1 MGLLMSD
8 QGGVWGSGESSSSD
22 HHGRLSPSC
31 RRNSHSLIIVE
42 PYCSNLCTAHQ
53 VHLTLVSCRLTLHR
67 LLRPRSSVF
76 LEPCLGLI
84 CIAEPSSPESVIRT
98 QHLAQKDTRAHQS
111 RERMDPHSNIHAT
124 ATPLEMGSLPH
135 EQARPSMEPP
145 QPSFVTAPTE
155 AHVEAPQITDRRE
168 QFTRSQFI
176 DEGTDPLPPTPL
188 EMPAPA
194 LIRQETAEPIG
205 PSTDLPTPMP
215 QTPGFGTPSGPVIT
229 INLLL
234 SSTGTRHPY
243 RIDQKY
249 LAKRNVTANNENG
262 EFDPFVI
269 SVYTLKE
276 LIWRD
281 WREGTFCRVVQQPI
295 TDQFIQNGSPDPHP
309 QPLFV

>member
-1 MGLLMSD
+1 MDSI
-8 QGGVWGSGESSSSD
+8 
-22 HHGRLSPSC
+22 HHDSAPLST
-31 RRNSHSLIIVE
+31 E
-42 PYCSNLCTAHQ
+42 
-53 VHLTLVSCRLTLHR
+53 
-67 LLRPRSSVF
+67 
-76 LEPCLGLI
+76 
-84 CIAEPSSPESVIRT
+84 
-98 QHLAQKDTRAHQS
+98 AQ
-111 RERMDPHSNIHAT
+111 
-124 ATPLEMGSLPH
+124 
-135 EQARPSMEPP
+135 
-145 QPSFVTAPTE
+145 QPSFVSPPTSS
-155 AHVEAPQITDRRE
+155 HVEAPQIAE
-168 QFTRSQFI
+168 RSQQQTQLQFV

-194 LIRQETAEPIG
+194 LIRQETSEPIG

-249 LAKRNVTANNENG
+249 LAKRNVTAENESG

-281 WREGTFCRVVQQPI
+281 WREEWEPKPSSPAAIRLIHFGRFLDDKLPLKECRFSDSAPNVVHMSVKPQEVL
-295 TDQFIQNGSPDPHP
+295 DDEENAKSAKGKGSGGGGARPSRGDGEEPTAGCRCII
-309 QPLFV
+309 L